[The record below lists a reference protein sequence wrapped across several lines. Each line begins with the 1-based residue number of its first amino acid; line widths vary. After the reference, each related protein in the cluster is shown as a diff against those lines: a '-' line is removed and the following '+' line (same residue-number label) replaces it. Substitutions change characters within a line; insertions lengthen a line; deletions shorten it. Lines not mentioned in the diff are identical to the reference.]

1 MLPLKDT
8 GEGCCGGCAHL
19 KEELQLLKH
28 TVDSVVA
35 DIGRLKQPIEAMP
48 AMRTEAMP
56 AMRTEQPVVEKNMQI
71 VIDSSILG
79 PVFLAFVCVFI
90 GVVVA
95 GM

>member
-1 MLPLKDT
+1 M
-8 GEGCCGGCAHL
+8 
-19 KEELQLLKH
+19 KEELQLLKQ

-35 DIGRLKQPIEAMP
+35 NIGRLKQPIEAMS
-48 AMRTEAMP
+48 
-56 AMRTEQPVVEKNMQI
+56 AMRTEQPVVEKNTLI

-95 GM
+95 GMWK